1 MTVRIGMFGTS
12 WWADTMYL
20 PPASSHPAAEVV
32 AVTGRREATTKSFA
46 ETWDIPQW
54 FTDPQRMIDE
64 AELDAVIIATSNDTH
79 YDLAMA
85 SLKAGLHVLCEKP
98 LALDRSQA
106 EAMAELAAASGAI
119 TLVPFT
125 YHYMPVNRWVRQ
137 LVADGYVGRPLH
149 VNLRYYTDFGFE
161 TDYSWRFDPEI
172 AGSGIIGDLGSHWI
186 HLARWLL
193 DDVET
198 SVSAVSSRFIE
209 RDGRPDGKP
218 YEPLEDSVVMTVR
231 YRSGAYGVLQTSAV
245 CWEGTSFGQ
254 THHLEIHGDQG
265 TIYAHCDWDTIQE
278 VRGLKKGDSGGAKVL
293 PIPDEIWNGVRRDTV
308 HNTYR
313 DVFRN
318 TDSMTRGWISAIDA
332 GRPIEPGFEEGLA
345 VQRVLDAVTRSAETG
360 GCPVDIDH
368 PAPDG
373 DSQAGSEGV

>member
-149 VNLRYYTDFGFE
+149 VNLRYYTDFGFD
-161 TDYSWRFDPEI
+161 TAYSWRFDKDI
-172 AGSGIIGDLGSHWI
+172 AGTGIIGDLGSHI
-186 HLARWLL
+186 VHLARWLI
-193 DDVET
+193 DEEET
-198 SVSAVSSRFIE
+198 SVSAVTHRFIE
-209 RDGRPDGKP
+209 RGQRPDGSA
-218 YEPLEDSVVMTVR
+218 YEPLEDTAVMTIR
-231 YRSGAYGVLQTSAV
+231 YRSGAIGVLHTSAA
-245 CWEGTSFGQ
+245 CWEGESEFGQ
-254 THHLEIHGDQG
+254 LHEFDIHGDAG
-265 TIYAHCDWDTIQE
+265 TLRARCDWETVQE
-278 VRGLKKGDSGGAKVL
+278 VTGSRLGEPIPQLL
-293 PIPDEIWNGVRRDTV
+293 PIPDEVWGDLRRGSVGD
-308 HNTYR
+308 TYR
-313 DVFRN
+313 DVFR
-318 TDSMTRGWISAIDA
+318 TTSAMTRAWVEAVAA
-332 GRPIEPGFEEGLA
+332 GEPIQPDMAEGLA
-345 VQRVLDAVTRSAETG
+345 VQRVLDAAVASGAAG
-360 GCPVDIDH
+360 GSPVAIE
-368 PAPDG
+368 
-373 DSQAGSEGV
+373 QAVDR